1 MKTWKTWVDDIPV
14 ANSKEELEFVLLLV
28 QHAVAIFAIYVTVI
42 MIAVYLLLLWLIRRI
57 SG

>member
-42 MIAVYLLLLWLIRRI
+42 MIAVYLLLL
-57 SG
+57 